1 MIPWIRFEWSTARV
15 ADPVVDVAP
24 FILRSATKEDA
35 AVVGRVIASS
45 IAMDSSWSDVTK
57 TLGEKLL
64 AGVNAAFE
72 LAEPPCV
79 VLVHGARVIGAS
91 VLDLDLASENHLVTG
106 PCVLHEY
113 RNRGFGTSLLH
124 ASLEFLEQNG
134 VSTARGCTRSNSVSA
149 RFVYPKFGGV
159 STPLEADPLTAK
171 AE

>member
-1 MIPWIRFEWSTARV
+1 MIPWIRFEWSTAGV

-24 FILRSATKEDA
+24 LILRPATKEDA
-35 AVVGRVIASS
+35 AVVGRVISSS

-57 TLGEKLL
+57 TLAEKLL
-64 AGVNAAFE
+64 AGVHAAFDSV
-72 LAEPPCV
+72 EPPCV

-91 VLDLDLASENHLVTG
+91 VLDPEPASENHLVTG

-124 ASLEFLEQNG
+124 ASLEFLKKNG

-159 STPLEADPLTAK
+159 SAPLEADPLTAK